1 MKKDPSALTLEE
13 FTEFLDEIR
22 DQPAWR
28 AKADREMDYAD
39 GNQLDSELLRR
50 QKELGVPPAVENLIG
65 PALLSVSGYESVTRT
80 DWRVTPDGD
89 TNGQDVADAINFK
102 LNKAERHSKADK
114 AVSAAFRSM
123 IGSGIGWV
131 EVSRESDPFKYP
143 YRCTPIHRNEIF

>member
-80 DWRVTPDGD
+80 D
-89 TNGQDVADAINFK
+89 
-102 LNKAERHSKADK
+102 
-114 AVSAAFRSM
+114 
-123 IGSGIGWV
+123 
-131 EVSRESDPFKYP
+131 
-143 YRCTPIHRNEIF
+143 

>member
-102 LNKAERHSKADK
+102 LNKAERHSRADK
-114 AVSAAFRSM
+114 AVSAACRAM
-123 IGSGIGWV
+123 RGSGIG
-131 EVSRESDPFKYP
+131 
-143 YRCTPIHRNEIF
+143 